1 METVSSVSGHY
12 IEKNKMEFLED
23 DFVLVDPDSR
33 DNIPG
38 EIQHENQGTT
48 IYKIGLLV

>member
-1 METVSSVSGHY
+1 MEL
-12 IEKNKMEFLED
+12 LED
-23 DFVLVDPDSR
+23 DFVLVYPDSR